1 MNNYRIQYL
10 AQQMLDATGR
20 PDLKMPGY
28 FRHELVIAA
37 AHQRDAIQ
45 AVIDK
50 GGVVL
55 DVFAIPPKNAFV
67 SLFSKSV
74 NRSYKQKFLQALA
87 FNVRSGLSPE
97 KALEQ
102 VILGEVGEP
111 RLTLNDGLNALRQ
124 GYGFVQALEI
134 LNWFD
139 SSTLAVLRAGEAA
152 GQLSQALDTAV
163 AFYDKSAATLKL
175 MFGAV
180 TWTLLDLVMAV
191 STVIGM
197 RFGLIP
203 ELKKTPLVSEDPSKV
218 ERYMN
223 SIALAQNVNDA
234 LLILSFVF
242 AVGIMYFTM
251 MVLSPDPKVRAQAFG
266 MLERAPIIGNL
277 LLNAGLAATTRV
289 LSSLLLGGVPFLNAV
304 NIAKKGTLAPSV
316 AVFWDDIMARSEIG
330 EHPASAFNHPLL
342 DSSERLL
349 IRAHRDQNQ
358 LSECLLSMSQ
368 TREDRA
374 NAEAKKFAIWAFIA
388 SLLYSGIAVIFSLAV
403 VYLQNEAVLS
413 GGAAAGGGM

>member
-1 MNNYRIQYL
+1 MDNYRIQYL

-37 AHQRDAIQ
+37 ERQRDAIQ
-45 AVIDK
+45 SVIEK

-55 DVFAIPPKNAFV
+55 DVIKIKPKSALV
-67 SLFSKSV
+67 ALLSKSV
-74 NRSYKQKFLQALA
+74 NRTYKQKFLQAIA

-111 RLTLNDGLNALRQ
+111 RVVLNDGLNALRQ

-139 SSTLAVLRAGEAA
+139 NSTLAVLRAGEAA
-152 GQLSQALDTAV
+152 GRLSQALDTAV
-163 AFYDKSAATLKL
+163 SFYDKSAATLKL

-180 TWTLLDLVMAV
+180 TWTMLDLIMAV

-197 RFGLIP
+197 RFGLIE
-203 ELKKTPLVSEDPSKV
+203 ELKKTPLMSEDPAKV
-218 ERYMN
+218 ERYMS
-223 SIALAQNVNDA
+223 SIALAQNVNDG
-234 LLILSFVF
+234 LLWLSLFI
-242 AVGIMYFTM
+242 AVGILYFSM
-251 MVLSPDPKVRAQAFG
+251 MVLSPDPAVRAQAFG
-266 MLERAPIIGNL
+266 MLEKAPIVGKL
-277 LLNAGLAATTRV
+277 LLNSGLSATTRV
-289 LSSLLLGGVPFLNAV
+289 LASLLQGGVPFLNAV

-316 AVFWDDIMARSEIG
+316 TQFWEDITARSEIG

-349 IRAHRDQNQ
+349 IRAHRDQAQ
-358 LSECLLSMSQ
+358 LSECLNSMSQ
-368 TREDRA
+368 TREERA
-374 NAEAKKFAIWAFIA
+374 NSEARKFAIWAFIG
-388 SLLYSGIAVIFSLAV
+388 SLLYSGIAVIFSLGV

-413 GGAAAGGGM
+413 GA